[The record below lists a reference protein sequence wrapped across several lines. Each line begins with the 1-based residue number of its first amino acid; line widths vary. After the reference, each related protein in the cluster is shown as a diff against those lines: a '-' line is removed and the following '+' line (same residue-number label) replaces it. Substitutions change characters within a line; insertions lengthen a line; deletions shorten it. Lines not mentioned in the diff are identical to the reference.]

1 MTATDA
7 TNFSP
12 AVLRYRAGTTE
23 QCLADPA
30 IEHELQIVRIRRSQG
45 SAEDVPFSL
54 LKAVF
59 FLPQDGGTRPA
70 DEIEGSTLTV
80 EFADGEKIRG
90 KSPEYNPARAGF
102 FLYPAD
108 RTRNDR
114 IFVVTSAIVSIDVE
128 KL

>member
-1 MTATDA
+1 MNAIDA

-12 AVLRYRAGTTE
+12 AILRYRAGTTE
-23 QCLADPA
+23 QCLANPSV
-30 IEHELQIVRIRRSQG
+30 EVERQQIRVVHPGG
-45 SAEDVPFSL
+45 SEEDVPFSL

-59 FLPQDGGTRPA
+59 FLPGDGGTPA
-70 DEIEGSTLTV
+70 EEEIEGSTLIV
-80 EFADGEKIRG
+80 EFADGERIHG

-114 IFVVTSAIVSIDVE
+114 ILVVTSAIVSIDVE

>member
-1 MTATDA
+1 MNAIDA

-23 QCLADPA
+23 QCLASPSVEVDRQ
-30 IEHELQIVRIRRSQG
+30 QIRVVHAG
-45 SAEDVPFSL
+45 GAEEDVPFAL

-59 FLPQDGGTRPA
+59 FLPGNSDEPPEE
-70 DEIEGSTLTV
+70 EIEGSTLTV

-90 KSPEYNPARAGF
+90 KSPEYNPASAGF

-108 RTRNDR
+108 RSRNDR

>member
-1 MTATDA
+1 MNETTEN
-7 TNFSP
+7 TNFAP
-12 AVLRYRAGTTE
+12 AVLRYREGRTE

-30 IEHELQIVRIRRSQG
+30 VSHELQRIRIRREQDVV
-45 SAEDVPFSL
+45 DVPFSL

-59 FLPQDGGTRPA
+59 FLPGGIAASPLDDA
-70 DEIEGSTLTV
+70 GGITLTV
-80 EFADGEKIRG
+80 EFSDGEKIRG
-90 KSPEYNPARAGF
+90 TSPEYNPARAGF

-108 RTRNDR
+108 RSRNDR